1 LINAI
6 SIEKPLPS
14 SGFLFYHYLSPMRY
28 CIGFI
33 LLIMTVLSCKTSH
46 PLTQKRIVNE
56 ISPLYRQPPLAAF
69 LIELHN
75 GQYPIERILDLTP
88 LKFHVYCQFAAS
100 HPLPIVAQQIREYQ
114 DALIPITP
122 SWTEDYFILQNQAIR
137 GVQSDIYWALA
148 QQKDSLTFPWLLQK
162 FSTTPPS
169 SDFNQFWIQTLGE
182 SVMNVQ
188 QSDQFCGILLQNRS
202 DSLQWLEGA
211 YAMIKNG
218 YCTPLLIQSLTRWAS
233 GAHQLPIH
241 RLWKPMSRIPKKSL
255 IDSPLAAIAIKE
267 WKQHTSHHDESNPK
281 YLIQTLAKFNQ
292 TSTLQCLI
300 EGALNKKNAENIRI
314 DCLLGLQKNDAF
326 DAHLLLPL
334 LQNESSAI
342 ITLAIAIIAPKIPYQ
357 HQNIFIEQHADITIS
372 SAAIKWSEYAWRI
385 QNGDDSTGT
394 KAWLE
399 FLNVVSPYQRM
410 LAFQA
415 LQHAPSL
422 KVNIVQHLL
431 HHAATATDLYY
442 GTECVLNDAGRWEG
456 NFLSEIAG
464 PLWNTG
470 DIGVQALLA
479 DGIAHYPMSDME
491 KTGWTLRMQER
502 LKSLVLPKEVETY
515 NELIKAINLLSN
527 QKLPTYTPAPHCDL
541 SIEDVQGIQKMRT
554 YQITTTSDVG
564 DQKFLFYVHEESNP
578 ITALH
583 FRSLVNIGFYNNKY
597 FHRWAPNFVIQGG
610 CPRGDGMGSLNE
622 VISSEFNPYPFIT
635 GTIGWA
641 SAGPHT
647 ESCQIFFMLDD
658 APHLDGRYTNMGFT
672 MDVDKLSHLRLGD
685 QILKIEEVK

>member
-1 LINAI
+1 
-6 SIEKPLPS
+6 
-14 SGFLFYHYLSPMRY
+14 MRY

-33 LLIMTVLSCKTSH
+33 LLIMTVLSCKTSQ
-46 PLTQKRIVNE
+46 PLTQKTNRNVHT
-56 ISPLYRQPPLAAF
+56 PLYQQSELAAF
-69 LIELHN
+69 LLELHS
-75 GQYPIERILDLTP
+75 GQYPTLNIQVLSP

-100 HPLPIVAQQIREYQ
+100 HPHPIAARQIREHL
-114 DALIPITP
+114 DAPHPNLP
-122 SWTEDYFILQNQAIR
+122 SWTEDFNILQNQAVR
-137 GVQSDIYWALA
+137 GVESDIYWALA

-162 FSTTPPS
+162 FSSTPPS
-169 SDFNQFWIQTLGE
+169 SDFNRFWIQTLGE
-182 SVMNVQ
+182 SVMSAQ
-188 QSDQFCGILLQNRS
+188 QSNQFCDILLQNHT
-202 DSLQWLEGA
+202 DSIQWFEGA
-211 YAMIKNG
+211 YAIIKNG
-218 YCTPLLIQSLTRWAS
+218 HVSPKLVQTLTQFILSPSARNI
-233 GAHQLPIH
+233 PIEVK
-241 RLWKPMSRIPKKSL
+241 WKPISRIPKKTLASSSL
-255 IDSPLAAIAIKE
+255 SEQTIQDWKELQNLASVARA
-267 WKQHTSHHDESNPK
+267 K
-281 YLIQTLAKFNQ
+281 YLIQSMAKFNEPGNMD
-292 TSTLQCLI
+292 CLLD
-300 EGALNKKNAENIRI
+300 GALNKTLPERIRI

-399 FLNVVSPYQRM
+399 FLNVVSPYERM

-527 QKLPTYTPAPHCDL
+527 QKLPTYTPAPQCGL
-541 SIEDVQGIQKMRT
+541 SIKDVQGIQKMRT

-564 DQKFLFYVHEESNP
+564 DQKLLFYVHEESNP

-597 FHRWAPNFVIQGG
+597 FHRWVPNFVIQGG

-635 GTIGWA
+635 GAIGWA

-672 MDVDKLSHLRLGD
+672 PEIEKLAHLRLGD
-685 QILKIEEVK
+685 QILTIEEIN